1 MTTPISIRAI
11 NGSGPAAGSAE
22 LVERPF
28 RDRLRQSLLI
38 FGAGLVIGLVFLP
51 VPLIHLFGLAAAIT
65 ATVVAIRRF
74 GVHTLVV
81 RASGRCPSCE
91 ADTTFF
97 MAGGLRAARWPL
109 ASSCSACGIGV
120 RLNRA

>member
-1 MTTPISIRAI
+1 MMTPISIRAI
-11 NGSGPAAGSAE
+11 NGSGPSPGSAD
-22 LVERPF
+22 LIERPL

-51 VPLIHLFGLAAAIT
+51 VPLIHLFGLLAAII
-65 ATVVAIRRF
+65 ASAIAVRRF
-74 GVHTLVV
+74 GVRTLVA

-91 ADTTFF
+91 ANTTFF

-109 ASSCSACGIGV
+109 TSSCSACGIGV
-120 RLNRA
+120 RLTPA

>member
-1 MTTPISIRAI
+1 MTTLIFIRAI
-11 NGSGPAAGSAE
+11 NGSGPSPGLAE
-22 LVERPF
+22 LIERPL

-51 VPLIHLFGLAAAIT
+51 VPLIHLFGLLAAII
-65 ATVVAIRRF
+65 ASVIAVRRF
-74 GVHTLVV
+74 GVRTLVV

-91 ADTTFF
+91 AHTTFF

-109 ASSCSACGIGV
+109 TSSCSACGIGV
-120 RLNRA
+120 RLTPA